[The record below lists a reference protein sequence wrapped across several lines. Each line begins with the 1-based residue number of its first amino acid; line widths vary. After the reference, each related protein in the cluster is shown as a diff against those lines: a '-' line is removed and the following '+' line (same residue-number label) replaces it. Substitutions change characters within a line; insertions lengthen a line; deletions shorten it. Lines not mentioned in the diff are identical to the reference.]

1 MKEGKRRLAEE
12 KKTAVMGELKGL
24 GEDLYGKMASG
35 RFPFVLIPVRSTRNI
50 RYEDEERAY
59 VLGEKRQKRSAS
71 NISHLKPMSQL
82 VWGAF
87 FAKELMR
94 EGKTST
100 LRDVYYSSQA
110 YGITFVDQAESNDI
124 LMDLEAVLERPREEF
139 NVVPEERS
147 SIFGDLTIEY
157 TVPGYEGK
165 KVNLTYHPD
174 GIMIGH
180 ALRTA
185 DFVETGAERIFA
197 IEKGGTFTR
206 FIEDKVY
213 EKYKAILI
221 NTTGQA
227 PRSTRYLIR
236 RLNQELG
243 LPCYILTDGDPWGMH
258 IAMVIISGSANAAH
272 IKGLVTPDAKWMGV
286 WATDIVKY
294 KIPTDKFT
302 ERDLRRVKELK
313 RDVRYSGKLWKREIS
328 KFLEIKKKSEQEA
341 FSRYGL
347 SYIVEKYLHEKME
360 EMGSL

>member
-1 MKEGKRRLAEE
+1 MARLSEQKRKEVIK
-12 KKTAVMGELKGL
+12 ELEGL
-24 GEDLYGKMASG
+24 GEKIYDQIVSG
-35 RFPFVLIPVRSTRNI
+35 EFPRVLIPSRSTRNI
-50 RYEDEERAY
+50 IYDDEERSY
-59 VLGEKRQKRSAS
+59 VLGEKCHKRIAS
-71 NISHLKPMSQL
+71 NIGHIRPMSQL
-82 VWGAF
+82 IWGGF
-87 FAKELMR
+87 FAKELLKER
-94 EGKTST
+94 KTST

-110 YGITFVDQAESNDI
+110 YGINFKNQKESDDI
-124 LMDLEAVLERPREEF
+124 ITDLEAILKKPRGDL

-165 KVNLTYHPD
+165 RVNLAYHPD
-174 GIMIGH
+174 GFMVGH

-185 DFVETGAERIFA
+185 EFVETSAERVFA

-206 FIEDKVY
+206 FIEGKVH
-213 EKYKAILI
+213 EKYNAILI

-236 RLNQELG
+236 RFNQELG

-272 IKGLVTPDAKWMGV
+272 IKGLATPDAKWIGL

-294 KIPTDKFT
+294 DLPSDKLTNEDF
-302 ERDLRRVKELK
+302 RRLRELR
-313 RDVRYSGKLWKREIS
+313 RDVRYTGKLWKREIN
-328 KFLEIKKKSEQEA
+328 KFMRIKRKSEQEA

-347 SYIVEKYLHEKME
+347 SFIVENYLPEKMKE
-360 EMGSL
+360 IGAM